1 VNELPKSNARNKAK
15 LPDAHVRGKLPSNSN
30 PAIRYST
37 MKKETLRDPVNKET
51 VDLKKKKKKK
61 KKKEENAHKKTHEQK
76 GKLLWIPK

>member
-61 KKKEENAHKKTHEQK
+61 KKGRRRTQK
-76 GKLLWIPK
+76 DARAKR